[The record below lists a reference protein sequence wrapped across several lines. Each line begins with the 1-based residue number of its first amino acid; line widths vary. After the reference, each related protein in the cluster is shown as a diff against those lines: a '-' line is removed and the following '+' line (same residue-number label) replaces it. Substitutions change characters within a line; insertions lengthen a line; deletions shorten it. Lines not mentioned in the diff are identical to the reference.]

1 MSAPVY
7 SSSIYDFSRLNLA
20 GEESALA
27 AFINQFAKNERAKW
41 QKKVELLQEQLQQ
54 LPHLSGS
61 LLLNLEAPRLNTRCD
76 AVILYRGLVF
86 VVCLNVDAADYSA
99 ESIEQSDNQA
109 RSFKQHH
116 PICADKFIVPVLLA
130 TAAQPQGSAIHVS
143 QDLVADTMCDT
154 GAHLALL
161 IEHFANQYKADE
173 ITLEDW
179 QQVS

>member
-1 MSAPVY
+1 MHAPVY
-7 SSSIYDFSRLNLA
+7 SSSIYDFSRLNLT
-20 GEESALA
+20 GEESALT
-27 AFINQFAKNERAKW
+27 AFINHFPTNEQAKW
-41 QKKVELLQEQLQQ
+41 QKKIALLQGQLQQ

-61 LLLNLEAPRLNTRCD
+61 LLLNLKAPRLNTRCD

-86 VVCLNVDAADYSA
+86 VVCLDVDAADYSA
-99 ESIEQSDNQA
+99 ESIEQSYNQA

-116 PICADKFIVPVLLA
+116 PICADKFMVPVLLA

-179 QQVS
+179 GQVS

>member
-7 SSSIYDFSRLNLA
+7 SSSIYDFSQLNPT

-27 AFINQFAKNERAKW
+27 AFINEFSTNEQAKW
-41 QKKVELLQEQLQQ
+41 RKTVALLQEQLQQ

-61 LLLNLEAPRLNTRCD
+61 LLLNLETPSLNTRCD

-86 VVCLNVDAADYSA
+86 VVCLDVDASDYSV
-99 ESIEQSDNQA
+99 EPIEQTHDKA
-109 RSFKQHH
+109 LGFKQHH
-116 PICADKFIVPVLLA
+116 PTCADKFIVPVLLA

-143 QDLVADTMCDT
+143 EDLVADTMCDT

-173 ITLEDW
+173 ITLKDW
-179 QQVS
+179 GQVS